1 MNYNTYIPIAKEI
14 AKVQC
19 NSYQFKHVSIIAS
32 NKSIVAIGV
41 NSYTKTHPFNKL
53 NKYRGEFIHSE
64 LDAYCK
70 VRHKNTNL
78 ILLNFRFN
86 NQYQLGLAKP
96 CEYCIRWCNEV
107 FNKIYYSTEWGDLC
121 KLTC

>member
-1 MNYNTYIPIAKEI
+1 MNYDTYIPMAKEI

-19 NSYQFKHVSIIAS
+19 GNNQFKHVSIILS

-41 NSYTKTHPFNKL
+41 NSYTKTHPFNKF
-53 NKYRGEFIHSE
+53 NNYSGEFIHSE

-86 NQYQLGLAKP
+86 NQYKLNLAKP
-96 CEYCIRWCNEV
+96 CKYCIGWCYEV
-107 FNKIYYSTEWGDLC
+107 FDKIYYSTEWGDLC
-121 KLTC
+121 KLM